1 MRVEEILNELHI
13 KLLVSYYSVLNMS
26 CLYEIEINNRNYRI
40 TKENGLYKV
49 YEVLEKETL
58 EQCSSGNILSV
69 KNILKAIKE
78 RG

>member
-13 KLLVSYYSVLNMS
+13 KLLGSYYSVLNMS